1 MCIRDRAGVGPK
13 EKVTDRP
20 RGAEFFAI
28 GTLEV
33 TVPLGLPDEFGL
45 RTALFTDFGIIGKN
59 DDEDRVL
66 NTLRAQELLGDINS
80 PFYNLSELLNQNYS
94 AINEA
99 CRNDSAGLNE
109 IYGTLCTRF
118 VDDATFRATVGV
130 TLNWNSPFG
139 PIRFDIGRA
148 VVSEDYDDAKFF
160 RFSGGTRF

>member
-1 MCIRDRAGVGPK
+1 M
-13 EKVTDRP
+13 
-20 RGAEFFAI
+20 
-28 GTLEV
+28 
-33 TVPLGLPDEFGL
+33 
-45 RTALFTDFGIIGKN
+45 
-59 DDEDRVL
+59 

-148 VVSEDYDDAKFF
+148 VVSEDYDDDKFF

>member
-1 MCIRDRAGVGPK
+1 M
-13 EKVTDRP
+13 
-20 RGAEFFAI
+20 
-28 GTLEV
+28 
-33 TVPLGLPDEFGL
+33 
-45 RTALFTDFGIIGKN
+45 
-59 DDEDRVL
+59 
-66 NTLRAQELLGDINS
+66 GDTSS
-80 PFYNLSELLNQNYS
+80 PFYNLSGLLNENYS
-94 AINEA
+94 AIDAA